1 MVMNW
6 NMNKTI
12 EFKLELVMYRDAGMA
27 TYTFF
32 WVDKDNKTVGPYF
45 DTEEEANDW
54 LKSVLYKNNS

>member
-1 MVMNW
+1 
-6 NMNKTI
+6 
-12 EFKLELVMYRDAGMA
+12 MYRDAGMA